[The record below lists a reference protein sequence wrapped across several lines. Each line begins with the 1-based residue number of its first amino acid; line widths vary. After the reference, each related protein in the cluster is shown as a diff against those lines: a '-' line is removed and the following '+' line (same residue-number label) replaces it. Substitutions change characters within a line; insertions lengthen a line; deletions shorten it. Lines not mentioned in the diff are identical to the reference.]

1 MFLHAN
7 KPGHISKEMTNE
19 KAFTKNKSLISK
31 EILLDRAVFHLL
43 MNNHAKWDVMSYV
56 PHITTTIQKSC
67 HLLFHETTTLDAILM
82 QNACA

>member
-19 KAFTKNKSLISK
+19 KAFTKNKSSISK

-43 MNNHAKWDVMSYV
+43 MNNHAKWDVM
-56 PHITTTIQKSC
+56 P
-67 HLLFHETTTLDAILM
+67 
-82 QNACA
+82 